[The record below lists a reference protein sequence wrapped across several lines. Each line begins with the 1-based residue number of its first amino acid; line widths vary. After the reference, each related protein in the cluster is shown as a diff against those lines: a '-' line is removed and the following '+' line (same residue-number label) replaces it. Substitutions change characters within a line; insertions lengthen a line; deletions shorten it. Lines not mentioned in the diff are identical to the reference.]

1 MNELTIAKIQ
11 SYYSSRGQIGT
22 KILSYP
28 DLTYYNLLAA
38 IPNNKRKMMGL
49 PTARRARRY
58 KKVKHER
65 WADFERVWG
74 YPYFELLEKAINE
87 LLKDEFSNDF
97 IDQFIDVKTNI
108 LGECYD
114 KSTLH
119 SRRLSRL
126 F

>member
-1 MNELTIAKIQ
+1 MNELIIAKIQ
-11 SYYSSRGQIGT
+11 SYYSSRGILGA

-49 PTARRARRY
+49 STARRARRH

-74 YPYFELLEKAINE
+74 YPYFELLEKAIDE
-87 LLKDEFSNDF
+87 LLKDRFNSDF
-97 IDQFIDVKTNI
+97 IDQFIDVKNYI
-108 LGECYD
+108 IGECYD
-114 KSTLH
+114 KSTVPPW
-119 SRRLSRL
+119 RLPW
-126 F
+126 